1 MIFKNSKTYDVLK
14 YIALIVLPLSALVSS
29 IGEIWNLPILK
40 YVSLTLIA
48 IDTFLGAIID
58 HSARKWQE
66 INDNVL
72 DPKKEGVD

>member
-1 MIFKNSKTYDVLK
+1 MIFKSSKTYDVLK

-29 IGEIWNLPILK
+29 IGEIWNIPILK

-66 INDNVL
+66 VNDNVL

>member
-29 IGEIWNLPILK
+29 IGEIWNIPVLK

-66 INDNVL
+66 VNDNVL

>member
-29 IGEIWNLPILK
+29 IGEIWNIPVLK

-58 HSARKWQE
+58 HSAKKWQE
-66 INDNVL
+66 INAEIL
-72 DPKKEGVD
+72 DPKEKGVD

>member
-1 MIFKNSKTYDVLK
+1 MIFKSSKTYDVLK

-29 IGEIWNLPILK
+29 IGEIWNIPILK

-58 HSARKWQE
+58 HSAKKWQE
-66 INDNVL
+66 VNAEVL

>member
-29 IGEIWNLPILK
+29 IGEIWNIPVLK

-58 HSARKWQE
+58 RSARKWQE
-66 INDNVL
+66 INAEVL
-72 DPKKEGVD
+72 DPKEKGVD